1 MSEHQFADSR
11 ALSAPFSQQLASQ
24 PGDGAL
30 AWLTC
35 VLATQAPALR
45 SSNAIFLKGTV

>member
-11 ALSAPFSQQLASQ
+11 ALSAPFSLQLASH

-30 AWLTC
+30 AWLTAI
-35 VLATQAPALR
+35 LTTQAPALR
-45 SSNAIFLKGTV
+45 SSNAILLKGTV